1 MSSKRTVVLMA
12 ILLALLAYVG
22 WRSTEAPAYLPP
34 GAVEEGPLPG
44 RTTINKM
51 DVRRK
56 PDGGWELVVDYFFT
70 GAPLGTSL
78 QIEQLNARDGAVGA
92 LEPSQAGNRNMVR
105 GANTLTIDLQ
115 RPGEDSVRTTKEI
128 VANIWL
134 RGTVVQTQRLART
147 IEWPSFEAM
156 QVDSEMGS
164 KTPDEILAHA
174 VQLIDSE
181 QEAGL
186 RRAKLL
192 LERLVAVN
200 PQNDAAFV
208 EMARIAMKQQWGV
221 EGLSQAEALIR
232 SALQLRP
239 DSVNAKILLAY
250 VYSNQKRYKEA
261 EPLFIEASKVDTPN
275 LWLGTNWGEMLQQQ
289 GKTSAA
295 IAKYREV
302 LAHPPAQDTYDRAR
316 RHAAGRLMAL
326 LNAGKDLDA
335 IEVLHKQLTGDYGA
349 NNCYGVDYAR
359 FLVQQRG
366 DTTAGMAM
374 AQRASTS
381 RCDEEAA
388 RQVLGLAHYLA
399 WSRSKEPGRA
409 EALRQARIVRPVG
422 PALIYELA
430 MSERTLPAIQQL
442 IAEGER
448 VDQLD
453 NSRVTALAYALRA
466 NDLTAARRL
475 LRMGAKPDA
484 LVGDE
489 QMPLALMP
497 VLTGNLE
504 SIRLMQSSGVDYSKL
519 RYKGM
524 TALDHARSIHDGK
537 LLQALDPKAGS
548 L

>member
-1 MSSKRTVVLMA
+1 
-12 ILLALLAYVG
+12 
-22 WRSTEAPAYLPP
+22 
-34 GAVEEGPLPG
+34 
-44 RTTINKM
+44 
-51 DVRRK
+51 
-56 PDGGWELVVDYFFT
+56 
-70 GAPLGTSL
+70 
-78 QIEQLNARDGAVGA
+78 
-92 LEPSQAGNRNMVR
+92 
-105 GANTLTIDLQ
+105 
-115 RPGEDSVRTTKEI
+115 
-128 VANIWL
+128 
-134 RGTVVQTQRLART
+134 
-147 IEWPSFEAM
+147 
-156 QVDSEMGS
+156 
-164 KTPDEILAHA
+164 
-174 VQLIDSE
+174 
-181 QEAGL
+181 
-186 RRAKLL
+186 
-192 LERLVAVN
+192 
-200 PQNDAAFV
+200 
-208 EMARIAMKQQWGV
+208 
-221 EGLSQAEALIR
+221 
-232 SALQLRP
+232 
-239 DSVNAKILLAY
+239 
-250 VYSNQKRYKEA
+250 
-261 EPLFIEASKVDTPN
+261 
-275 LWLGTNWGEMLQQQ
+275 
-289 GKTSAA
+289 
-295 IAKYREV
+295 
-302 LAHPPAQDTYDRAR
+302 
-316 RHAAGRLMAL
+316 LMAL
-326 LNAGKDLDA
+326 RNAGKDLDA

-466 NDLTAARRL
+466 NDLAAARRL
-475 LRMGAKPDA
+475 VHLGAKPDA

-504 SIRLMQSSGVDYSKL
+504 SIRLMQKSGIDYSRL

-537 LLQALDPKAGS
+537 LLQALDPKSGS